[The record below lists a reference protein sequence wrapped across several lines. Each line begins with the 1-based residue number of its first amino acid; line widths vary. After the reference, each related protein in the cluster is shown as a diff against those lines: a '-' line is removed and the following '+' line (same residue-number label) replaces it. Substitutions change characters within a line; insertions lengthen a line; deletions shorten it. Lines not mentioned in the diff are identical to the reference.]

1 VLNQDE
7 TIETASAWEVKVPL
21 GLLIFGLSILLIH
34 GLATA
39 GAWGGA
45 KMLLG
50 IGVLLLIYL
59 PITVVAMF
67 IAAPLLDLTFGE
79 FGPAIAKIA
88 GIYVFTSAAQD
99 VAGTIVHPALGWAAG
114 LGASLALYSK
124 AFGLTFGE
132 AVKAV
137 FVIAVVRMLLAWAI
151 ASLLVR

>member
-1 VLNQDE
+1 MLTQDE

-21 GLLIFGLSILLIH
+21 GLLIFGLSILVIH

-39 GAWGGA
+39 GTRGGVE
-45 KMLLG
+45 MLLA

-59 PITVVAMF
+59 PTTVAAMF
-67 IAAPLLDLTFGE
+67 IAAPMLDITFGE

-88 GIYVFTSAAQD
+88 GIYVFTFAIQD
-99 VAGTIVHPALGWAAG
+99 VAGTIVYPALGWAVG
-114 LGASLALYSK
+114 SGTSLALYGK
-124 AFGLTFGE
+124 AFGLTVGE
-132 AVKAV
+132 SVKAV

>member
-1 VLNQDE
+1 MLTQDE
-7 TIETASAWEVKVPL
+7 TIEATSAWEVKVPL
-21 GLLIFGLSILLIH
+21 SLLIFGLSILVIH

-59 PITVVAMF
+59 PITVAAMF
-67 IAAPLLDLTFGE
+67 IAAPMLDITFGE

-88 GIYVFTSAAQD
+88 GIYVFTSAVQD
-99 VAGTIVHPALGWAAG
+99 VAGTIVHPVLGWAVG

-124 AFGLTFGE
+124 AFGLTVGE
-132 AVKAV
+132 SVKAV
-137 FVIAVVRMLLAWAI
+137 FAIAVIRMLLAWAS